1 MGAFIIR
8 VEPLE
13 MVAGVR
19 IELTLPQLM
28 RLVSLPRLVPAIVK
42 RTKLTEIEHQPTF
55 VVKPFFMETISIPI
69 DQLLKEA
76 PNHTINELADKYSTD
91 YGTIYRILARY
102 KVEAAKA
109 HEPLTKEVL
118 EAVFDQ
124 PTTITEAAEQLHV
137 TVGTVSSAIKKFG
150 LFGGGRKPVVKDK
163 FVGFRAFKVL
173 GYLLNHPEESLASI
187 GRRFNCTR
195 EYVRQVKECGVSEG
209 IIKQQE
215 GVEL

>member
-1 MGAFIIR
+1 
-8 VEPLE
+8 
-13 MVAGVR
+13 
-19 IELTLPQLM
+19 
-28 RLVSLPRLVPAIVK
+28 
-42 RTKLTEIEHQPTF
+42 
-55 VVKPFFMETISIPI
+55 METISIPI

-76 PNHTINELADKYSTD
+76 PNFTINELADKYSTD

-109 HEPLTKEVL
+109 YEPLTKEVL

-124 PTTITEAAEQLHV
+124 PTTITDAAEQLHV

-150 LFGGGRKPVVKDK
+150 LFGGRKPTVKDK
-163 FVGFRAFKVL
+163 FVGYRAFKVL
-173 GYLLNHPEESLASI
+173 GYLLTHPEENLASV

-209 IIKQQE
+209 IIKSWANSSDNFHEEAKQE
-215 GVEL
+215 GIEL